1 MARLLITAG
10 LPYANNELHLGHFRS
25 TYITPDIYARF
36 HRLLGDDVLFVC
48 GTDEHG
54 TPISLRAVKEGVN
67 PETIAGQYYRLD
79 LEVFTRGQISFD
91 YFGRTTSP
99 GHKESVQWFFS
110 ELLKRG
116 FIFEKEKTLNYCEY
130 DKRFLPDRY
139 VRGTCRFCGYAFARG
154 DECENCGRVLTEDDL
169 LNPVCAI
176 CERPTIKK
184 KTKNW
189 FFDLEKFRPDLERW
203 ISSSEGLLPLYG
215 KEYIMNQFLSKP
227 LESFE
232 ITRDLDWGVEVPLK
246 EARGKV
252 FYVWF
257 DAPVGYVSF
266 VREYCS
272 AHGKRWGDFW
282 LDKDTKIVHFIGKNI
297 LYHHTLFWPAMLL
310 GTGMRL
316 PSAIPAAGL
325 LTLQGRRLSKS
336 SGWMITVKEFL
347 DRFDN
352 DFLRYYLLI
361 GAPLSEDMEFKI
373 DDFQKRVNGDLV
385 DTLGNFVHRT
395 LHFVATKFG
404 SRVPEPATLEE
415 EDRRMLSLITESR
428 EKTTHSIESF
438 EFRSGI
444 ESVIMLAREGNRYL
458 TKYAPWDLV
467 RTDPKRAATVVYVA
481 VQLVKAVA
489 ILSAAY
495 LPGFSE
501 KVWEMLT
508 NGSKLPVDALH
519 TLDTPV
525 APGTTT
531 GEPKPVFRKVEGSQ
545 VSGFL
550 EKFAKDTPTVSL
562 GDFKKLDIRVAT
574 VVSAERVPR
583 SKRLLK
589 ITVKVGDQKKN
600 IVSGIGDQYSP
611 ESLVGRK
618 IIVLNNLE
626 PAIFMGI
633 KSDGML
639 LAAEEDT
646 KVSLLT
652 VMEDVPD
659 GTSVH

>member
-1 MARLLITAG
+1 MARLLVTAG

-25 TYITPDIYARF
+25 TYITPDVYARF

-54 TPISLRAVKEGVN
+54 TPISLRAVREGVK
-67 PETIAGQYYRLD
+67 PEKIAEQYYRLD
-79 LEVFTRGQISFD
+79 LEVFSKSRISFD
-91 YFGRTTSP
+91 YFGRTTSQE
-99 GHKESVQWFFS
+99 HKETVQWFFS
-110 ELLKRG
+110 ELLKKG
-116 FIFEKEKTLNYCEY
+116 YIFEKEKTLNYCEY

-139 VRGTCRFCGYAFARG
+139 VRGTCRFCGYTLARG
-154 DECENCGRVLTEDDL
+154 DECENCGRVLTEEDL

-176 CERPTIKK
+176 CERPTVKR

-189 FFDLEKFRPDLERW
+189 FFDLEKFHSQLETW
-203 ISSSEGLLPLYG
+203 ISTNDGLLPLYG
-215 KEYIMNQFLSKP
+215 KEYIMNQFISKP

-232 ITRDLDWGVEVPLK
+232 ITRDLDWGVEVPLE

-266 VREYCS
+266 VKEYCKT
-272 AHGKRWGDFW
+272 HGRRWEDFW

-310 GTGMRL
+310 GTDMRL
-316 PSAIPAAGL
+316 PSSVPAAGL

-336 SGWMITVKEFL
+336 SGWMITTREFL
-347 DRFDN
+347 DKFDA
-352 DFLRYYLLI
+352 DLLRYYLLI

-404 SRVPEPATLEE
+404 SRVPEPATLDD
-415 EDRRMLSLITESR
+415 EDRRLLSLVSESR
-428 EKTTHSIESF
+428 ERVTHSIESF
-438 EFRSGI
+438 EFRAGL
-444 ESVIMLAREGNRYL
+444 ESVVMLAREGNRYL
-458 TKYAPWDLV
+458 TKRAPWDLI
-467 RTDPKRAATVVYVA
+467 RTDTKRAATVVYVA
-481 VQLVKAVA
+481 VQLVKALAV
-489 ILSAAY
+489 LSAAY

-501 KVWEMLT
+501 KVWAMVT
-508 NGSKLPVDALH
+508 NGSKLPADGLRE
-519 TLDTPV
+519 LDVPIS
-525 APGTTT
+525 PGTVI
-531 GEPKPVFRKVEGSQ
+531 GEPKPVFRKVEDSQ
-545 VSGFL
+545 LSGLL
-550 EKFAKDTPTVSL
+550 ERFAKDTPTVSL
-562 GDFKKLDIRVAT
+562 EDFRKLDIRVAT
-574 VVSAERVPR
+574 VISAERVPR
-583 SKRLLK
+583 SKKLLK
-589 ITVKVGDQKKN
+589 ITVKIGDQKKS

-611 ESLVGRK
+611 ESLIGRK

-626 PAIFMGI
+626 PAVFMGV
-633 KSDGML
+633 KSEGML
-639 LAAEEDT
+639 LAAEEDA

-652 VMEDVPD
+652 VMVDMPD
-659 GTSVH
+659 GVSVH